1 MMKSAALALVA
12 ALGLAAPAQADPTI
26 GFGFTMAFS
35 GGEPNAGVGLRLFT
49 DDEQDSTVGSI
60 GVDYMFR
67 TRVFR
72 PTVGIAYLDED
83 YYLGLDLGYDPA
95 LNLLDFGVSG
105 GLVET
110 DAPSRNRSTSSDET
124 DDMDGGPGSGSADVT
139 IIAADG

>member
-1 MMKSAALALVA
+1 MMKSTVFALVA
-12 ALGLAAPAQADPTI
+12 AFGFSAPVQADPTI

-49 DDEQDSTVGSI
+49 DDEQDSAVGSI

-110 DAPSRNRSTSSDET
+110 DAPSRSRAPAVGADAG
-124 DDMDGGPGSGSADVT
+124 DGDAPVDGGADL
-139 IIAADG
+139 DS